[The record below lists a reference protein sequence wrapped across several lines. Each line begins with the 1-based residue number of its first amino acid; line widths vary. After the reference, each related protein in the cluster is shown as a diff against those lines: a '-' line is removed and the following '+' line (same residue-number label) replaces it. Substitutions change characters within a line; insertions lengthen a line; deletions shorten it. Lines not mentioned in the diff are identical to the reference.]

1 LCKNYDC
8 NFFSD
13 SQPKLASKSS
23 GKIKEE
29 KLPVTSPST
38 SGVSSAQSCLGPIEA
53 LEKFPKL
60 GQHAHLVEAPVFRPT
75 EKEFKDPMRYIERI
89 RREAEPFG
97 MCKIIPP
104 SSFKPECNV
113 DDDMRFTAYN
123 QYIHRMMNRWG
134 QSAKEMA
141 AITKYLETQNV
152 TIKPSN
158 HPLVGGVEID
168 LPALY
173 PAVQSFGGLT
183 EVIQRKKWGKI
194 ADFLRVPKG
203 TQDRGNK
210 LDDVY
215 CKFLLPYDT
224 LSEVER
230 DELLRLVEE
239 EWEEKNKKKL
249 DRSKSEGNRNDN
261 SDNSDES
268 EEDEDEVNK
277 NSIFISFFL
286 YFAADIQKLIG
297 RS

>member
-1 LCKNYDC
+1 
-8 NFFSD
+8 
-13 SQPKLASKSS
+13 
-23 GKIKEE
+23 
-29 KLPVTSPST
+29 
-38 SGVSSAQSCLGPIEA
+38 
-53 LEKFPKL
+53 
-60 GQHAHLVEAPVFRPT
+60 
-75 EKEFKDPMRYIERI
+75 M
-89 RREAEPFG
+89 
-97 MCKIIPP
+97 
-104 SSFKPECNV
+104 
-113 DDDMRFTAYN
+113 
-123 QYIHRMMNRWG
+123 
-134 QSAKEMA
+134 
-141 AITKYLETQNV
+141 
-152 TIKPSN
+152 
-158 HPLVGGVEID
+158 
-168 LPALY
+168 
-173 PAVQSFGGLT
+173 
-183 EVIQRKKWGKI
+183 
-194 ADFLRVPKG
+194 PKG